1 MTWSTWRR
9 RYRTRSTCTRSK
21 RSPPQHAQ
29 WLRCSPGRERKS
41 SRPLPSLRDSRIWL
55 RTGSR
60 STASRTRV
68 IESPA
73 KPWPSYSPTAPAP
86 VTWSSGKTFTTFSK
100 PRWIS
105 ASTLPTCW
113 KRRRSRMPEQLLL
126 LVTIIIAVG
135 FDFTNGFHDTANA
148 IATSVSTR
156 AMSPRMAVLIAAVL
170 NLAGAVITVVFFQA
184 KVSNTIGKI
193 VAFRAGL
200 VVIISALVGAI
211 IWNLITWYLG
221 LPSSSTHAL
230 VGALSGA
237 AIAAAHG
244 LGGVRASEFW
254 KTVLSL
260 VISPPAGFILAAI
273 VMTALLIV
281 LHGARPVPLNR
292 TFRNLQILTA
302 ALVSYSHGAND
313 AQKTMAVITLAL
325 VATGHL
331 QTFQVP
337 VWVVLLSASAIA
349 FGTYAGGWRI
359 IKTLGWRIYKLDPAT
374 GFAAQLTGAAVIQF
388 ASQFGLPVSTT
399 HVVTG
404 SVMGA
409 GASQRISALRWG
421 VGANIVLAWVL
432 TIPAAALIAWVVYA
446 ILNTAGLRG

>member
-1 MTWSTWRR
+1 MMWSTWRKR
-9 RYRTRSTCTRSK
+9 CRTRLIYTRSR
-21 RSPPQHAQ
+21 RSRPRHAE

-41 SRPLPSLRDSRIWL
+41 SRPLPTWKDSGIWL
-55 RTGSR
+55 PTGSR

-73 KPWPSYSPTAPAP
+73 RPWLSSSRMAPAL
-86 VTWSSGKTFTTFSK
+86 VTWSNGKTSTISSK

-126 LVTIIIAVG
+126 LVTILIAIG

-156 AMSPRMAVLIAAVL
+156 ALSTRMAVLISSVL
-170 NLAGAVITVVFFQA
+170 NLAGAIVTVVFFQA
-184 KVSNTIGKI
+184 KVSNTIGQI
-193 VAFRAGL
+193 VAFKAGL

-211 IWNLITWYLG
+211 TWNLITWYLG

-237 AIAAAHG
+237 AIAAVHG
-244 LGGVRASEFW
+244 VGGVRASEFW

-260 VISPPAGFILAAI
+260 VISPPAGFILSAI
-273 VMTALLIV
+273 FMTVLLATF
-281 LHGARPVPLNR
+281 HAARPAPLNR
-292 TFRNLQILTA
+292 TFRSLQILTG

-313 AQKTMAVITLAL
+313 AQKTMAVIALAL

-331 QTFQVP
+331 RKFEVP
-337 VWVVLLSASAIA
+337 LCVVLLSASAIA
-349 FGTYAGGWRI
+349 FGTYAGC
-359 IKTLGWRIYKLDPAT
+359 
-374 GFAAQLTGAAVIQF
+374 
-388 ASQFGLPVSTT
+388 
-399 HVVTG
+399 
-404 SVMGA
+404 
-409 GASQRISALRWG
+409 
-421 VGANIVLAWVL
+421 
-432 TIPAAALIAWVVYA
+432 
-446 ILNTAGLRG
+446 